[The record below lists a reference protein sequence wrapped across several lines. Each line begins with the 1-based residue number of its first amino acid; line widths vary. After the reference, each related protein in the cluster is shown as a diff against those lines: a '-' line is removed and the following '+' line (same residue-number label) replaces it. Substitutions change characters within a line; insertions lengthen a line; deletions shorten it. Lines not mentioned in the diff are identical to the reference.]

1 MTGPGERPRLR
12 DVARFVDPVPSA
24 PARTFPA
31 RPRPI
36 VKATDLGSV
45 QVLKHLD
52 LFLVSDAFGDIHPDS
67 RGMGLYDGDTRI
79 LTCSVLRIA
88 GERPVVL
95 HSDPGGSWRGVVQAT
110 NHEFRKD
117 PSDKMGTAE
126 RIGRQTISI
135 GRERS
140 IAELYRERLDIQNY
154 GSITFDL
161 DVELELDADFADIF
175 EVRGYARPDRGQLL
189 PIEVT
194 SDGCLVFGYV
204 GLDGVTVR
212 THVVFDPL
220 PALQPASHDQG
231 GSVVARW
238 NSPLRPGE
246 GRVIAW
252 TVRATHEPDQ
262 TVHGLDPDALD
273 PGRAHA
279 AWLESGVT
287 IETDNE
293 LINQVIG
300 RSLSDLRLLQ
310 STDSLGKPFI
320 AAGVPWFTALFGRDS
335 LIASLQSVAVLPRV
349 AIETLEI
356 LARHQATTED
366 HWRDAEPGKILH
378 ELRTG
383 EMSRTGELPF
393 SPYYGSVDATPLW
406 LILLGETFDW
416 TGDDGLVDRLWPNAM
431 AALGWI
437 DRYGD
442 RDGDGFVEY
451 ERRAETGLRN
461 QGWKDSIDAIR
472 WLDGT
477 LAETPIAL
485 AEVQGYVFDA
495 KRRIARLARRRGEM
509 DLADRLDAEALAL
522 QLRFAEHF
530 RLPDGSIAM
539 ALDRSK
545 RPVDPVGSNA
555 GHCLWTGIIQPEQA
569 PAVAAALGTRA
580 MDSGWGLR
588 SFGADQPGYNPI
600 GYHTGTVWPHDT
612 AIAAAGLRRYGFDT
626 AAGALSSGLLSAAQ
640 HFPAFRLPELFCGFD
655 RAATGAPIAYPV
667 ACSPQA
673 WAAGA
678 TLMIIGTI
686 LGLHA
691 DAAAKRLTL
700 DRPNLPTDLT
710 KVVVRGLRV
719 GEASC
724 DLLFH
729 RWRGLTS
736 AEVLRKDGPLEV
748 VVRL

>member
-1 MTGPGERPRLR
+1 MTTCGSRPRLGG
-12 DVARFVDPVPSA
+12 VARLVEPATSA

-36 VKATDLGSV
+36 VKATDLGSA

-79 LTCSVLRIA
+79 LACSVLRIA

-110 NHEFRKD
+110 NPEFRKD
-117 PSDKMGTAE
+117 PGDKMGNDE

-135 GRERS
+135 GRERT
-140 IAELYRERLDIQNY
+140 IAEAYRERLDIQNH
-154 GSITFDL
+154 GPITFDL

-175 EVRGYARPDRGQLL
+175 EVRGYERLKRGQIL
-189 PIEVT
+189 PTEVT
-194 SDGCLVFGYV
+194 ADGGLVFGYV
-204 GLDGVTVR
+204 GLDDVTVR
-212 THVVFDPL
+212 THVAFDPAPVL
-220 PALQPASHDQG
+220 NEADDDRG

-238 NSPLRPGE
+238 KSPLRPGE
-246 GRVIAW
+246 RQVLAW
-252 TVRATHEPDQ
+252 TVHATREPDQ
-262 TVHGLDPDALD
+262 QMHGLDPDALD
-273 PGRAHA
+273 PGHAHSS
-279 AWLESGVT
+279 WLEACAR

-293 LINQVIG
+293 LVNQVLG
-300 RSLSDLRLLQ
+300 RSMSDLRLLE
-310 STDSLGKPFI
+310 SVDPMGERFI
-320 AAGVPWFTALFGRDS
+320 AAGVPWFTTLFGRDA
-335 LIASLQSVAVLPRV
+335 LITSLQTIPFLPRV

-356 LARHQATTED
+356 LARRQATTAD
-366 HWRDAEPGKILH
+366 PWRDAEPGKILH
-378 ELRTG
+378 EFRTG

-393 SPYYGSVDATPLW
+393 SPYYGSADSTPLW
-406 LILLGETFDW
+406 LILLGETHDW
-416 TGDDGLVDRLWPNAM
+416 TGDDALVDRLWPNAL

-437 DRYGD
+437 DQWGD

-451 ERRAETGLRN
+451 ERRADSGLRN
-461 QGWKDSIDAIR
+461 QGWKDSSDSIR

-477 LAETPIAL
+477 MAETPIAL

-495 KRRIARLARRRGEM
+495 KRRIARLALRRGET
-509 DLADRLDAEALAL
+509 DLADRLEAEALDL
-522 QLRFAEHF
+522 QRRFAEKF

-539 ALDRSK
+539 ALDRFK
-545 RPVDPVGSNA
+545 RPVDSIGSNA
-555 GHCLWTGIIQPEQA
+555 GHCLWSGIVQPEQA
-569 PAVAAALGTRA
+569 GPVAAALGTKA

-588 SFGADQPGYNPI
+588 TFATDQPGYNPI
-600 GYHTGTVWPHDT
+600 GYHTGSVWPHDT
-612 AIAAAGLRRYGFDT
+612 AIAAAGLRRYGFD
-626 AAGALSSGLLSAAQ
+626 AASGALSGGLLSAAQ

-678 TLMIIGTI
+678 SLMLISTI
-686 LGLHA
+686 LGLQA
-691 DAAAKRLTL
+691 DATAKRLTL
-700 DRPNLPTDLT
+700 NRPNLPPDLT
-710 KVVVRGLRV
+710 KVVVRGMRV

-724 DLLFH
+724 DLLLH

>member
-1 MTGPGERPRLR
+1 
-12 DVARFVDPVPSA
+12 VARVVEPRPSG

-36 VKATDLGSV
+36 VKATDLGSA

-52 LFLVSDAFGDIHPDS
+52 LYLVSDAFGDIHPDS

-79 LTCSVLRIA
+79 LSCSALRIA
-88 GERPVVL
+88 DERPVVL

-110 NHEFRKD
+110 NPEFRKD
-117 PSDKMGTAE
+117 PGDKMGGDG
-126 RIGRQTISI
+126 RILRQTISI
-135 GRERS
+135 GRERT
-140 IAELYRERLDIQNY
+140 IAEAYRERLDIQNH
-154 GSITFDL
+154 GPVTFDL
-161 DVELELDADFADIF
+161 DVELELDADYADIF
-175 EVRGYARPDRGQLL
+175 EVRGYSRPHRGQLL
-189 PIEVT
+189 PTEVT
-194 SDGCLVFGYV
+194 ADGGLVFGYR

-212 THVVFDPL
+212 THVTFDPPPVL
-220 PALQPASHDQG
+220 EAAHDDQG

-238 NSPLRPGE
+238 KSPLRSGE
-246 GRVIAW
+246 RTVIAW
-252 TVRATHEPDQ
+252 TVHASSEPDQ
-262 TVHGLDPDALD
+262 AVHALDPDALD
-273 PGRAHA
+273 PRHAHA
-279 AWLESGVT
+279 AWLEAGAR

-293 LINQVIG
+293 LVNQVLG
-300 RSLSDLRLLQ
+300 RSMSDLRLLE
-310 STDSLGKPFI
+310 SIDPAGEPFI
-320 AAGVPWFTALFGRDS
+320 AAGVPWFVTLFGRDS
-335 LIASLQSVAVLPRV
+335 LITSLQCLPFLPRL
-349 AIETLEI
+349 ALETLEI
-356 LARHQATTED
+356 LARRQATTED
-366 HWRDAEPGKILH
+366 PWRDAEPGKILH

-393 SPYYGSVDATPLW
+393 SPYYGSVDSTPLW
-406 LILLGETFDW
+406 LILLGETYDW
-416 TGDDGLVDRLWPNAM
+416 TGDDGLVERYWPNAL
-431 AALGWI
+431 AALDWI
-437 DRYGD
+437 DKWGD

-461 QGWKDSIDAIR
+461 QGWKDSTDSIR
-472 WLDGT
+472 WLDGS

-495 KRRIARLARRRGEM
+495 KRRMAKLARHRG
-509 DLADRLDAEALAL
+509 DTALADRLETEALEL
-522 QLRFAEHF
+522 QRRFSDRF

-545 RPVDPVGSNA
+545 RPVDTVGSNA
-555 GHCLWTGIIQPEQA
+555 GHCLWTGIVPREQA
-569 PAVAAALGTRA
+569 QAVAAALGTSA

-588 SFGADQPGYNPI
+588 TYAAEQPGYNPI

-612 AIAAAGLRRYGFDT
+612 AIAAAGLRRYGFDA
-626 AAGALSSGLLSAAQ
+626 AAGTLSGGLLSAAQ

-678 TLMIIGTI
+678 SLMIIGTI
-686 LGLHA
+686 LGLQA
-691 DAAAKRLTL
+691 DAAAHRLTL
-700 DRPNLPTDLT
+700 DRPNLPSELT

-719 GEASC
+719 GEATC
-724 DLLFH
+724 DLLLH

>member
-1 MTGPGERPRLR
+1 MARL
-12 DVARFVDPVPSA
+12 VEPLPSA
-24 PARTFPA
+24 PARLFPA

-36 VKATDLGSV
+36 VKATDLGSA

-52 LFLVSDAFGDIHPDS
+52 LYLVSDAFGDIHPDS

-79 LTCSVLRIA
+79 LSCSALRIA

-110 NHEFRKD
+110 NPEFRKD
-117 PSDKMGTAE
+117 PGDKMGGGGT
-126 RIGRQTISI
+126 ILRQTISI
-135 GRERS
+135 GRERT
-140 IAELYRERLDIQNY
+140 IAEAYRERLDIQNH
-154 GSITFDL
+154 GPVTFDL
-161 DVELELDADFADIF
+161 DVELELDADYADIF
-175 EVRGYARPDRGQLL
+175 EVRGYARRGRGQLL
-189 PIEVT
+189 TTEVT
-194 SDGCLVFGYV
+194 ADGGLVFGYL

-212 THVVFDPL
+212 THMAFDPAPVL
-220 PALQPASHDQG
+220 EAADDDRG

-238 NSPLRPGE
+238 KGPLRPGE
-246 GRVIAW
+246 RQVIAW
-252 TVRATHEPDQ
+252 TVHATSEPDQ
-262 TVHGLDPDALD
+262 ALHGLDPDALD
-273 PGRAHA
+273 PGHAHA
-279 AWLESGVT
+279 AWLESGAR

-293 LINQVIG
+293 LVNQVIS
-300 RSLSDLRLLQ
+300 RSMSDLRLLE
-310 STDSLGKPFI
+310 STDPLGEPFI
-320 AAGVPWFTALFGRDS
+320 AAGVPWFATLFGRDS
-335 LIASLQSVAVLPRV
+335 LITSLQCLPFLPRL
-349 AIETLEI
+349 ALETLEI
-356 LARHQATTED
+356 LARRQATKED
-366 HWRDAEPGKILH
+366 PWRDAEPGKILH

-406 LILLGETFDW
+406 LILLGETYDW
-416 TGDDGLVDRLWPNAM
+416 TGDDELVEHFWPNAL
-431 AALGWI
+431 AALDWI
-437 DRYGD
+437 DKWGD

-451 ERRAETGLRN
+451 ERRAESGLRN
-461 QGWKDSIDAIR
+461 QGWKDSTDAIR
-472 WLDGT
+472 WLDGS

-495 KRRIARLARRRGEM
+495 KRRMARLARRRG
-509 DLADRLDAEALAL
+509 DGGFADRLEAEALEL
-522 QLRFAEHF
+522 QRRFAERF

-545 RPVDPVGSNA
+545 RPVDAIGSNP
-555 GHCLWTGIIQPEQA
+555 GHCLWSGIVPVDQA
-569 PAVAAALGTRA
+569 PAVAAALGTSA

-588 SFGADQPGYNPI
+588 TYAADQPGYNPI
-600 GYHTGTVWPHDT
+600 GYHIGTVWPHDT
-612 AIAAAGLRRYGFDT
+612 AIAAAGLRRYGFDA
-626 AAGALSSGLLSAAQ
+626 AAGNLSGGLLAAAQ
-640 HFPAFRLPELFCGFD
+640 QFPAFRLPELFCGFD

-678 TLMIIGTI
+678 TLMTIGTI
-686 LGLHA
+686 LGLRA
-691 DAAAKRLTL
+691 DAASKRLTL
-700 DRPNLPTDLT
+700 DRPNLPSELT

-719 GEASC
+719 GDASC
-724 DLLFH
+724 DLLLH